1 MSRRG
6 TLVGLLLLAL
16 LLGAGTRALWTWLD
30 RPVERVSIRGDMRHV
45 GADYL
50 RAQLAPL
57 VSERR
62 WLSVDLSALREQA
75 LKIGWLK
82 EVHIRREWPDGL
94 HFELVEQSPVARWN
108 DDQLLN
114 IEGDPFDFEPAQ
126 APEGLI
132 YLSGPDDSSH
142 EVLAYHERLS
152 TRLHGEELEVA
163 QLRLESRGAW
173 RFQLKDGLW
182 VMLGRANHSSRL
194 ERFEAVW
201 QRRLATQASY
211 IRYIDLRYPNGVA
224 VAWHGE
230 TEPLEA
236 AN

>member
-1 MSRRG
+1 MTPRR

-16 LLGAGTRALWTWLD
+16 LLGGGAHALWKWLD
-30 RPVERVSIRGDMRHV
+30 RPIERVSIRGDMRHV
-45 GADYL
+45 GPDYL

-57 VSERR
+57 VRDR
-62 WLSVDLSALREQA
+62 QWLSVDLSALREQA
-75 LKIGWLK
+75 LNIGWLK
-82 EVHIRREWPDGL
+82 EVHIRREWPNGL
-94 HFELVEQSPVARWN
+94 GFELVEQLPVARWN

-114 IEGDPFDFEPAQ
+114 DRGEPFDFKPAQ
-126 APEGLI
+126 APDGLI
-132 YLSGPDDSSH
+132 YLSGPDDSSR
-142 EVLAYHERLS
+142 EVLSYHDQLSSRLDS
-152 TRLHGEELEVA
+152 ENLEVV

-173 RFQLKDGLW
+173 RFQLDDGLW

-201 QRRLATQASY
+201 QRRLADQASY

-230 TEPLEA
+230 TEPVDD

>member
-1 MSRRG
+1 MASRG
-6 TLVGLLLLAL
+6 ALAGLLLFL
-16 LLGAGTRALWTWLD
+16 LLGAGTRALWIWLD
-30 RPVERVSIRGDMRHV
+30 RPVEHVSIRGDMRHV

-75 LKIGWLK
+75 LEIGWLK
-82 EVHIRREWPDGL
+82 EVHIRREWPIGL
-94 HFELVEQSPVARWN
+94 HFDLVEQSPVAHWN

-114 IEGDPFDFEPAQ
+114 MQGDPFDFEPTR

-142 EVLAYHERLS
+142 EVLAYYERLAS
-152 TRLHGEELEVA
+152 RLHGERLEVT

-182 VMLGRANHSSRL
+182 IMLGRGNHASRL
-194 ERFEAVW
+194 ERFKTVW
-201 QRRLATQASY
+201 RHRLAAQASY

-230 TEPLEA
+230 TKSLESEK
-236 AN
+236 